1 MKKIAGIALVLI
13 AFVSSAAISIS
24 PPESMHSLEG
34 TWELQSFCNY
44 DSNEVADTVS
54 LVDGYRQVKMYYNG
68 RVMWSRTDP
77 NDTVGRFGFGTYHIT
92 ADELIEVI
100 EYGDHYFMESLGGGR
115 EFHFELVVDGD
126 HYSQITLDEEG
137 NRTFSENYIRVD

>member
-1 MKKIAGIALVLI
+1 MKKIAGIAVVLV
-13 AFVSSAAISIS
+13 AFVSTAAISIT

-77 NDTVGRFGFGTYHIT
+77 NDTVGRFGFGTYRIT
-92 ADELIEVI
+92 PDELIEVI
-100 EYGDHYFMESLGGGR
+100 EFGDHYFMENLGGDR
-115 EFHFELVVDGD
+115 EFHFELVVGGD
-126 HYSQITLDEEG
+126 RYSQITLDEEG